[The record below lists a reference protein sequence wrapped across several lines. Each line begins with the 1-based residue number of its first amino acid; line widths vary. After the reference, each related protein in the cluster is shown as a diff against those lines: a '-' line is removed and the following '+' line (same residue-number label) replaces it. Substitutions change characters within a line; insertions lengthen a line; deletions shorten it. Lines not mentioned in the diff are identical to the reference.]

1 MVPMAFVNS
10 GKNMNVK
17 RIMIVGDMGKKIR
30 EMGFVEDNLIQ
41 MIKNDG
47 MSIIVGIN
55 GSRLALDKNMARK
68 IIVDEI

>member
-30 EMGFVEDNLIQ
+30 EMGVVEDNMIQ